1 MRIFKTI
8 AKREVIRLEREQ
20 GDFRNHLSIELE
32 QCSNQETLKMYRGSL
47 HYARVN
53 LAIEVW
59 QLKIEIWKAIGGI
72 K

>member
-1 MRIFKTI
+1 MRLFRTI
-8 AKREVIRLEREQ
+8 AKREVIRLQREKE
-20 GDFRNHLSIELE
+20 GFENRLLIELE
-32 QCSNQETLKMYRGSL
+32 QCPNQETLKMYRGSL

-53 LAIEVW
+53 LAVEVW